1 MVSVLEDPLGFQE
14 ALSQILCEIPSETFE
29 FESFFAKLR
38 VGFLLWPLIIAF
50 VGPEQLQLFIW
61 SNLYDEN
68 VLFLP

>member
-38 VGFLLWPLIIAF
+38 VGFLMASYYSVCWA
-50 VGPEQLQLFIW
+50 
-61 SNLYDEN
+61 
-68 VLFLP
+68 